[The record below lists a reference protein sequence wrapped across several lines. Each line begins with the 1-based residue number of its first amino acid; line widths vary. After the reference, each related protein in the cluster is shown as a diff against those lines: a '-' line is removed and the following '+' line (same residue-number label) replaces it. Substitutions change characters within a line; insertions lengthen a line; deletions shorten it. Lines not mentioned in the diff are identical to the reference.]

1 MKLETLRNIL
11 GMMPPDKEVL
21 IQQGLDYDYATT
33 ENVREATVMDWDEMA
48 EDDSWN
54 DFVVIDF
61 TKATK

>member
-1 MKLETLRNIL
+1 MTVETLRNL
-11 GMMPPDKEVL
+11 LAMMPPEKEVL

-33 ENVREATVMDWDEMA
+33 ESVSEKTVMDWDEFA

-61 TKATK
+61 TKKK